1 MEAVITSDILAR
13 AGIKVVRASAESD
26 LVLSCAN
33 GMKIVA
39 DVKIQEVMG
48 HLSDSDIIVLPGG
61 MPGSQT
67 FCKVI
72 FSMNWLIF
80 LFLQNESVQKALKYF
95 AESKHVAAICAA
107 PLALR
112 EAEIFKGSRFTCY
125 PGLETQVNRGDF
137 FVHDTASDTVVD
149 GRLITSRGPGTAMN
163 FALTI
168 VQVLKGDEA
177 RANVACDILFH

>member
-1 MEAVITSDILAR
+1 MQALVLLANGTEEMEAVITSDILAR

-80 LFLQNESVQKALKYF
+80 LFL
-95 AESKHVAAICAA
+95 
-107 PLALR
+107 
-112 EAEIFKGSRFTCY
+112 
-125 PGLETQVNRGDF
+125 
-137 FVHDTASDTVVD
+137 
-149 GRLITSRGPGTAMN
+149 
-163 FALTI
+163 
-168 VQVLKGDEA
+168 
-177 RANVACDILFH
+177 